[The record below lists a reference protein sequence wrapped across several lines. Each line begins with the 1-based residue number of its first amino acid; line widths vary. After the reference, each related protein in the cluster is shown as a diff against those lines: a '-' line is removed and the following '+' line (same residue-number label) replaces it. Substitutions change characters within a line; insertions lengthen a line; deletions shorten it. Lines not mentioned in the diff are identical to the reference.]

1 MIMTETEREPYGWY
15 IVQENSKGV
24 RTLITISY
32 AEESQ
37 VRDLCKRYA
46 GQRGQ
51 GSTVMAINRAS
62 GTTKY
67 EFRGTAGQ

>member
-1 MIMTETEREPYGWY
+1 MTEHEPYGWC

-24 RTLITISY
+24 RKLITISY

-37 VRDLCKRYA
+37 VRDLCKKYA
-46 GQRGQ
+46 TERGQ

-62 GTTKY
+62 GHTKY
-67 EFRGTAGQ
+67 EFRGTAGE